1 MKKVFDKKFIL
12 IIPIIVLIIFG
23 TIGILKNKNETIL
36 IQLSAQGQRQMM
48 GYIIKTEN
56 EKIIV
61 IDGGTID
68 DTNNLI
74 NHINELG
81 GKVDYWFITHAHDD
95 HAGAFLEIVNNT
107 EIEIDNIYVSLNSA
121 DWYIENEE
129 ARSEFSKNLINIVEN
144 SRIAEGVNAPNVNDV
159 IEIDNLK
166 IDVLKVCSPEVTEN
180 AGNEQSMVLKFNTN
194 DTSILFLGDIGTEGS
209 DWLIE
214 NQKDKLKSDIVQMSH
229 HGQNGASEEL
239 YEIISPDICL
249 WPTPEWLWNN
259 DNGGGY
265 SSGNWTTLETKGW
278 MENLNVKEHYVSK
291 DGDLSV
297 VLE

>member
-1 MKKVFDKKFIL
+1 MKKVFNKKFIL
-12 IIPIIVLIIFG
+12 IVPIIVLIIFG
-23 TIGILKNKNETIL
+23 TIGILKNKNETLL
-36 IQLSAQGQRQMM
+36 IQLSAQGPRQMM

-61 IDGGTID
+61 IDGGTSD

-95 HAGAFLEIVNNT
+95 HAGAFVEIVNNT

-129 ARSEFSKNLINIVEN
+129 ARSGFSKNLINIVEN

>member
-36 IQLSAQGQRQMM
+36 IQLSAQGPRQMM

-95 HAGAFLEIVNNT
+95 HAGAFVEIVNNT